1 MGADQSMAR
10 LTPAGPSELH
20 GPRLRVKERVEA
32 LPIHSDS
39 DCPGPETVQAEVRE
53 LTTPEQRRGVPD
65 DAQVMVSDRGDSIAI
80 AITRDGKTT
89 VRIYHDA
96 ARDCGRRSHFVSV
109 LVVVSLM
116 PPDVGAPEP
125 PPVAAEPEPEPRPAP
140 APPAP
145 PPPPPPAPAAPRR
158 VRIELGARADVSTPI
173 SDSARIAMLGGALGV
188 ALGAG
193 DVRFTLA
200 TGYGPSTELRYTGP
214 VAGRADIERLD
225 VALGLRIALSH
236 VPIDTSLDASLL
248 AMRAEVTGLSAHRPE
263 QDTAFSAGGR
273 VGLHACWS
281 EQSLASPFL
290 GAYASVFPFAPAL
303 SQLPQGTVGHLP
315 YLWVGLSAGLSLA
328 L

>member
-1 MGADQSMAR
+1 
-10 LTPAGPSELH
+10 
-20 GPRLRVKERVEA
+20 VEA

-53 LTTPEQRRGVPD
+53 LTTPEQRRAVPD

-96 ARDCGRRSHFVSV
+96 ARDCARRSHFVSV

-116 PPDVGAPEP
+116 PPDVGSPEPPEP
-125 PPVAAEPEPEPRPAP
+125 PPEPEPEAR
-140 APPAP
+140 P
-145 PPPPPPAPAAPRR
+145 PPPPPPASPAPPPPATPRH
-158 VRIELGARADVSTPI
+158 VRIELGARGDVSTPV
-173 SDSARIAMLGGALGV
+173 SDSARIALLGGALGV

-193 DVRFTLA
+193 DVRFTLS
-200 TGYGPSTELRYTGP
+200 TGYAPSTQLRFTGK
-214 VAGRADIERLD
+214 VAGKADIERLD
-225 VALGLRIALSH
+225 VALGLRLVFAHAPL
-236 VPIDTSLDASLL
+236 DTSFDASVL
-248 AMRAEVTGLSAHRPE
+248 ATRAEVTGLSSHRPA
-263 QDTAFSAGGR
+263 QDTAFSVGGR
-273 VGLHACWS
+273 LGFHASWS
-281 EQSLASPFL
+281 EQSLVSPFV

-315 YLWVGLSAGLSLA
+315 YLWLGLSAGLSLA